1 MKTTD
6 DTDCTDGIRRARGP
20 GWLMGLVLGVVLM
33 VGLGATVWTGYR
45 STITA
50 TFNTGAVHGL
60 YWGRNSNNVVDASM
74 TLAANS
80 RYLYS
85 GSRWGS
91 NILQSLI
98 KVDH

>member
-1 MKTTD
+1 
-6 DTDCTDGIRRARGP
+6 
-20 GWLMGLVLGVVLM
+20 
-33 VGLGATVWTGYR
+33 
-45 STITA
+45 
-50 TFNTGAVHGL
+50 
-60 YWGRNSNNVVDASM
+60 M